1 MTLSFHELPPPVI
14 FTPNETLHS
23 IALPPLAEFL
33 TGIDTTDRILKLHD
47 ILQRFRTPK
56 SYHRVDVRFVES
68 SELPPK
74 SPVAERNL
82 TLHDVEAEHRTQAN
96 GTAGEKEANGFGDS
110 SIANGTPEPVQNG
123 PIELSEEE
131 KRERGWPITLPEGMT
146 KADYLLGPEPP
157 SAVDVTDNQEE
168 AQAPPDGEATN
179 GVHPQVNGQ
188 KPLLNGDGP
197 QANDYTAPNGHL
209 PHSPAASPQAGP
221 PPQGEVNKDRASPS
235 PIPAHLL
242 PPTNPSR
249 RIRELRLDLRTL
261 DAAALFALETWR
273 RELLGLEKLQLEHPD
288 SVWYED
294 QPEAESSTAPAKIG
308 RGRPKKNRTADNGT
322 TASATVEDANGIIEG
337 EDGKPEAGV
346 EMAREESEESHESDN
361 ESPVPIKDDLES
373 EYEDD
378 RPARPPRLAP
388 VEVNGDVPKK
398 KRGRPRKIRP
408 EEVVEQQ
415 EPDAVS
421 EDPDGAGA
429 SHGEFEPVQVDGE
442 GTVSRSVEVD
452 ELHPV
457 EIHEKGSADI
467 PKSPLAALDSLD
479 NLPQPDT
486 SIVSDTEVVLDES
499 VEAPAG
505 MVDLY
510 SASPRQTTSPVS
522 AEPEDTLDDPPADGS
537 PLLQSPVD
545 ESVEAPARMVDLYSA
560 SPRQT
565 TSPVSAEPEDT
576 LDDPPADGSP
586 LLQSPV
592 PSEGEPELDSMTSDA
607 GMEEDERDSNSS
619 PGFLLD
625 SLDEQPDDMDS
636 SAHCPPTTSVSQKR
650 KGKARAI
657 SPKRDSSNF
666 NFPSASFDDISFA
679 SGTHISRTLD
689 FDMDTDHARGS
700 GSRSS
705 GSRSISPLR
714 RIRLSTDQSIFIFG
728 SRRRTM
734 DAVVIPARTKRNRV
748 ALRAQEVERAV
759 RFASPSPA
767 PSAESA
773 PSGLL
778 IIALSPETEDE
789 VEVIEPVEWRPRQPE
804 VTLDEP
810 INEDEVAVLDRMDDF
825 IRDELVGADPDDDLD
840 DGGIHIDS
848 IDGIVTLDGQD
859 EWSTWDD
866 RVVEPT
872 LEEQPMEELEESP
885 EAVKME
891 PHFAPAIEVGPTLAL
906 AQEEEEES
914 AGDDGWS
921 FLR

>member
-1 MTLSFHELPPPVI
+1 MRCDTRTRELLTLLGGVAKSIRIAGAQPGAMTLSFHELPPPVI
-14 FTPNETLHS
+14 ITHNETLHS

-33 TGIDTTDRILKLHD
+33 TGIDTSDRILKLHD

-82 TLHDVEAEHRTQAN
+82 TLHDVEAKHRTQAN

-131 KRERGWPITLPEGMT
+131 KRERGSPITLPEGTT
-146 KADYLLGPEPP
+146 KADYLVGPEPP
-157 SAVDVTDNQEE
+157 GAVDMTDNQEE
-168 AQAPPDGEATN
+168 AQAPADGEATN

-188 KPLLNGDGP
+188 KPLLNGDGS

-209 PHSPAASPQAGP
+209 PRGPAASPQAGS
-221 PPQGEVNKDRASPS
+221 PPQGEVDKDQASPS

-242 PPTNPSR
+242 PPTSPRR

-294 QPEAESSTAPAKIG
+294 QPEAESSTAPAKRG

-361 ESPVPIKDDLES
+361 ESPVPVKDDLES

-378 RPARPPRLAP
+378 RPARPPRPAS

-408 EEVVEQQ
+408 EEVLEQQ

-421 EDPDGAGA
+421 EGPDGAGA

-442 GTVSRSVEVD
+442 RTVLRSVEVD

-457 EIHEKGSADI
+457 VIHEKGSADI

-486 SIVSDTEVVLDES
+486 SIVEVVL
-499 VEAPAG
+499 
-505 MVDLY
+505 
-510 SASPRQTTSPVS
+510 
-522 AEPEDTLDDPPADGS
+522 
-537 PLLQSPVD
+537 D

-607 GMEEDERDSNSS
+607 GMEDDGRDSNSS
-619 PGFLLD
+619 PGFLLA

-679 SGTHISRTLD
+679 SGTRISPTLE
-689 FDMDTDHARGS
+689 FDMDMDHVRGS

-705 GSRSISPLR
+705 GSRSISPLK
-714 RIRLSTDQSIFIFG
+714 RIRLSTDQSIFISG

-734 DAVVIPARTKRNRV
+734 DAVVIPVRTKRNRV

-789 VEVIEPVEWRPRQPE
+789 VEVIEPVEWRLRQPE

-810 INEDEVAVLDRMDDF
+810 IYEDEVAVLDRMDDF
-825 IRDELVGADPDDDLD
+825 IRDEFVGADPDDDLD
-840 DGGIHIDS
+840 DGGIQMDS
-848 IDGIVTLDGQD
+848 VDGIVMLDGQD

-866 RVVEPT
+866 RVVETT

-906 AQEEEEES
+906 AQEEGEES
-914 AGDDGWS
+914 AGDDEWS